1 MDPNATLRDIANALD
16 DSEGTVQPAVA
27 AAYDLRTWIKQGG
40 FPPHWAL
47 YPKATR
53 FYAVYFNLPF
63 SQFYGVL

>member
-47 YPKATR
+47 YPKAT
-53 FYAVYFNLPF
+53 
-63 SQFYGVL
+63 